1 MKKKYPDKIIGY
13 VGVDSGQVMICD
25 PCYIES
31 EWMKEK
37 FEDYR
42 PYDVTFHGAVSR
54 VDMGTML
61 QNGINYETPLK
72 QYENMTMNELLREGM
87 AKEVMVPPTGVFSY
101 NGACKATNS
110 KDLGGQLNYRMGHP
124 GVAVAV
130 RTGFGDGHYPVTV
143 TYDQKTGRVRKVT
156 VNFFA

>member
-1 MKKKYPDKIIGY
+1 MKKKYPDKLIGH

-31 EWMKEK
+31 EWKEEA

-42 PYDVTFHGAVSR
+42 PYDVTFHGFTSR
-54 VDMGTML
+54 VDMGKKL
-61 QNGINYETPLK
+61 QEGQTYETPLPEFQNK
-72 QYENMTMNELLREGM
+72 TMNELRELGY
-87 AKEVMVPPTGVFSY
+87 AKEVMVPQTGSFSY
-101 NGACKATNS
+101 NGVCKATKS
-110 KDLGGQLNYRMGHP
+110 KDQGGQLNYRLGHP

-130 RTGFGDGHYPVTV
+130 RTGFGDGYYPVTV
-143 TYDQKTGRVRKVT
+143 IYDQKTGRVWKVT